1 MRRAC
6 VTGLFLLISG
16 FMQAFIERSNSLVTC
31 SKDGYVRVWDLGT
44 QHCYQILLGQQGEV
58 DTSTIL
64 KLPDRPSFYHALH
77 QSFSQCFHHSSCS
90 YVLQALVQALHLGQP
105 GPQLPFLDH

>member
-1 MRRAC
+1 MLDMVTLRHVTSVCAFQSVC
-6 VTGLFLLISG
+6 VLLRPS

-58 DTSTIL
+58 KTSTA
-64 KLPDRPSFYHALH
+64 LPLSN
-77 QSFSQCFHHSSCS
+77 
-90 YVLQALVQALHLGQP
+90 
-105 GPQLPFLDH
+105 